1 MHISDSQQ
9 QSEEEIPPDGS
20 TPPGSKPPAAAP
32 VSEGSGCASDV
43 WLTKNSLNS
52 EMMTLCMIKWT
63 NVRNHLSTYQSVV
76 HTHTHTHTHT

>member
-20 TPPGSKPPAAAP
+20 TPPGSKPPAAP

-43 WLTKNSLNS
+43 WLTKCSLNS
-52 EMMTLCMIKWT
+52 EMMTRCMIK
-63 NVRNHLSTYQSVV
+63 
-76 HTHTHTHTHT
+76 